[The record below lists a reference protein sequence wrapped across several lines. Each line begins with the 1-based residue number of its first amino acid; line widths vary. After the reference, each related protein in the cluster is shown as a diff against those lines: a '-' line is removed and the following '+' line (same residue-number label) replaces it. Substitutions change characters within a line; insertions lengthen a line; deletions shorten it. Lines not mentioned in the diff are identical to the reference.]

1 MSDINKNEPD
11 QPESSEAGKKGK
23 KQLQKRVP
31 AEEYRLI
38 PVEENSYDDSD
49 DEVLIDVIG
58 TLKDIWINRTIVY
71 ITTAVVFVI
80 GLLIYFGSD
89 RIYYSE
95 AQLMPESSSNQ
106 SQLGQLFQ
114 QYENIFGIQRSVE
127 ENDIQVSMY
136 PHIVESLRFQIELM
150 QHKVYFG
157 ELEQEL
163 TIFEYFTE
171 YYNPPFTSRITDFV
185 WDYTIALPFTA
196 WNFIKSLSSDS
207 EKVQEPIDF
216 AQFREFEAPKIL
228 DSQIKS
234 VASTVSAL
242 ITISREPQTGFVSI
256 GVSLPDAQASTEM
269 VILVKNL
276 LQEYVIDYRT
286 EKAMN
291 NLVFIEEQFEEA
303 RVNFQAK
310 QDSLAAFQDRNVN
323 VATSSMAVVEQ
334 RLQSEYE
341 LAYTLYNTLARRLQE
356 AKIQVQEQTP
366 VFRVHEPAIVPTQP
380 AEPDAIRI
388 LGGAIFVGLFLGV
401 AFIYLRRW
409 FGIFVQEFKNKDP
422 KPYKV

>member
-1 MSDINKNEPD
+1 MSDLNKNEPE
-11 QPESSEAGKKGK
+11 PESSGVEKKDK
-23 KQLQKRVP
+23 KQLQKRVL

-38 PVEENSYDDSD
+38 PIEENNYSDSD
-49 DEVLIDVIG
+49 DEVFIDVIG
-58 TLKDIWINRTIVY
+58 ILKDIWVNRKVVY
-71 ITTAVVFVI
+71 ITTAVVLLI
-80 GLLIYFGSD
+80 GLILYLGSE

-114 QYENIFGIQRSVE
+114 QYENIFGIQRNVE

-150 QHKVYFG
+150 QHEVFFG
-157 ELEQEL
+157 ELGREM
-163 TIFEYFTE
+163 TIYDYFTE
-171 YYNPPFTSRITDFV
+171 YYQPSLTSKIADFV
-185 WDYTIALPFTA
+185 WNYTIGLPVTI
-196 WNFIKSLSSDS
+196 WNFVTSFSSDG
-207 EKVQEPIDF
+207 EPQREPIDF
-216 AQFREFEAPKIL
+216 SQFREFEAPKEL
-228 DSQIKS
+228 DSQVRN
-234 VASTVSAL
+234 VANTVSGL

-256 GVSLPDAQASTEM
+256 GVSVSDARASTEM

-291 NLVFIEEQFEEA
+291 DLMFIEEQYEEA
-303 RVNFQAK
+303 KEEFQSR

-323 VATSSMAVVEQ
+323 LAMQSMAVVEQ

-341 LAYTLYNTLARRLQE
+341 LAFTLYNTLARRLQE
-356 AKIQVQEQTP
+356 AKIEVQEETP
-366 VFRVHEPAIVPTQP
+366 VFRVHEPAIIPNRP
-380 AEPDAIRI
+380 SEPDALRI
-388 LGGAIFVGLFLGV
+388 LGGSVFVGLFLGV
-401 AFIYLRRW
+401 AIIYLRR
-409 FGIFVQEFKNKDP
+409 GIRLFMQEFKNKDP

>member
-1 MSDINKNEPD
+1 MSDLNKNEPD
-11 QPESSEAGKKGK
+11 QPESSGVEKKGK
-23 KQLQKRVP
+23 KQLQKRIQT
-31 AEEYRLI
+31 EEYRLI
-38 PVEENSYDDSD
+38 PVEENNYDDSD
-49 DEVLIDVIG
+49 DEVFIDVIG
-58 TLKDIWINRTIVY
+58 ILKDIWVNRAVVL
-71 ITTAVVFVI
+71 ITTAIIFLI
-80 GLLIYFGSD
+80 GLFIYLGSE

-114 QYENIFGIQRSVE
+114 QYENIFGIQRNVE

-150 QHKVYFG
+150 QHEVYFG
-157 ELEQEL
+157 ELDREL

-171 YYNPPFTSRITDFV
+171 YYNPPFTNKITDFV
-185 WDYTIALPFTA
+185 WDYSIGLPITI
-196 WNFIKSLSSDS
+196 WNFIKSFSSD
-207 EKVQEPIDF
+207 EPIEREPVDF
-216 AQFREFEAPKIL
+216 SQFQEFEAPKEL
-228 DSQIKS
+228 DSQIRN
-234 VASTVSAL
+234 VANTVSQL
-242 ITISREPQTGFVSI
+242 IMISREPQTGFVSI
-256 GVSLPDAQASTEM
+256 GVSLPDARASTEM

-303 RVNFQAK
+303 RENFQSK

-356 AKIQVQEQTP
+356 AKIQVQEETP
-366 VFRVHEPAIVPTQP
+366 VFRVHEPAIVPNRP
-380 AEPDAIRI
+380 AEPDALRI

-409 FGIFVQEFKNKDP
+409 FGLFVQEFKNKDP
-422 KPYKV
+422 KPYKI